1 MADPTLA
8 MIPSGYKPGKLYSV
22 LPENGDGDFTTFT
35 RSTIGTRVNEG
46 GYIED
51 VAVNKPRLDYTNG
64 NCPVLLL
71 EPTITNLQ
79 IRSSEFDNIIW
90 SKTGVTVT
98 ANNIISPNGYL
109 SADKI
114 FRGSNAVNYIN
125 AVLTK
130 SASQLEYT
138 SSIFVKQGEGDY
150 FALRVQGNYSDRIDI
165 RFQFSTKLIIY
176 SNAASSNAIL
186 RSTSVKEYNN
196 GWFRISAS
204 YLSDTRNLLG
214 NYFSP
219 RNTSGDIDSSDTGLS
234 ASVFLWGAM
243 IQQNTFLTSYIETT
257 DIQIS
262 KSEDVC
268 QDSGDLALFNSIE
281 GSMFVDIQKAIKDS
295 SSGRI
300 TISDTS
306 SNNRVAIGKESNNN
320 QFRLFVAHTNGT
332 IDAQKYTNVDF
343 DVRNKFIITWKLN
356 DFKFYQNGSLIHVD
370 ILGSVPTGLNALA
383 FNENNLGGQDFFGQI
398 NNVQYYNTA
407 ISQAEAEALTT
418 I

>member
-8 MIPSGYKPGKLYSV
+8 MIPSGYKSGKLYSV

-35 RSTIGTRVNEG
+35 RSTIGTRVNKG
-46 GYIED
+46 GFIES
-51 VAVNKPRLDYTNG
+51 VLSNVPRLDYTNG
-64 NCPVLLL
+64 KCPVLLL
-71 EPTITNLQ
+71 EPTTTNLQ
-79 IRSSEFDNIIW
+79 IRSQEFDNAIW
-90 SKTGVTVT
+90 SKTNVTVT
-98 ANNIISPNGYL
+98 ANNIISPSNEL
-109 SADKI
+109 NADKI
-114 FRGSNAVNYIN
+114 SRTSTAANYIN
-125 AVLTK
+125 DILTK

-150 FALRVQGNYSDRIDI
+150 FALRVQGNYADRIDI
-165 RFQFSTKLIIY
+165 RFQFSTKSIIY

-196 GWFRISAS
+196 GWFRISIS

-214 NYFSP
+214 NYFSA
-219 RNTSGDIDSSDTGLS
+219 RSTSGNIDGGDTSST
-234 ASVFLWGAM
+234 AFVYLWGAM
-243 IQQNTFLTSYIETT
+243 IQQNTFLTSYIQTT
-257 DIQIS
+257 NIQVS

-268 QDSGDLALFNSIE
+268 QDSGDLALFNSAE
-281 GSMFVDIQKAIKDS
+281 GSMFVDIEKSIKDS

-300 TISDTS
+300 TISDGS
-306 SNNRVAIGKESNNN
+306 SNNRVTIGKESNNN

-343 DVRNKFIITWKLN
+343 NVRNKFIITWKLN
-356 DFKFYQNGSLIHVD
+356 DFKFYQNGSLIHFD
-370 ILGSVPTGLNALA
+370 ISGSVPTGLNALA

-407 ISQAEAEALTT
+407 ITQAEAQALTT

>member
-150 FALRVQGNYSDRIDI
+150 FALRFQGNYSDRIDI
-165 RFQFSTKLIIY
+165 RFQFSTKSIIY

-356 DFKFYQNGSLIHVD
+356 NFKFYQNGSLIHVD

>member
-150 FALRVQGNYSDRIDI
+150 FALRFQGNYSDRIDI
-165 RFQFSTKLIIY
+165 RFQFSTKSIIY

-204 YLSDTRNLLG
+204 YLSDTRDLLG

-320 QFRLFVAHTNGT
+320 QFRLFVAHTNGA

-356 DFKFYQNGSLIHVD
+356 NFKFYQNGSLIHVD

>member
-150 FALRVQGNYSDRIDI
+150 FALRFQGNYSDRIDI
-165 RFQFSTKLIIY
+165 RFQFSTKSIIY